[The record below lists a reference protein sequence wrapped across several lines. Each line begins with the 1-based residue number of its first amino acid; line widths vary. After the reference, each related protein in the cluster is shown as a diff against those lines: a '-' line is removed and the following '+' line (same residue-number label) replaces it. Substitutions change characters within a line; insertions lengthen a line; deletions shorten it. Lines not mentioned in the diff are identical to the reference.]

1 MKTLIL
7 SLVLIIGV
15 SATNHGKPINDI
27 YSIKEPAFEEEDY
40 INDIPFNTWEIAV
53 EAILDGDEVRMDEE
67 PYVDDIPFNTRE
79 VACKHLLK
87 KMLET
92 SGEANV
98 NDIPFSTEKVLCEMM
113 AARLIELYRNEKNIN
128 DLPSFETNYIIC
140 SNDHGKPSYVTV
152 KVRMPKKDAY
162 RQKRIESSEYTI
174 IFPVKLEVPRVEEGN
189 QLNHEVLVF
198 PGFSL

>member
-7 SLVLIIGV
+7 SLVLIFGV

-27 YSIKEPAFEEEDY
+27 YSMKEPVFEEEDY

-67 PYVDDIPFNTRE
+67 PYVDDIPFNTQE
-79 VACKHLLK
+79 VACKELLK
-87 KMLET
+87 IMLET

-98 NDIPFSTEKVLCEMM
+98 NDIPFSTEKILCEML
-113 AARLIELYRNEKNIN
+113 AARLVELYRNENNIN

-140 SNDHGKPSYVTV
+140 SYDHGKSSCVTV
-152 KVRMPKKDAY
+152 KVRMPKKSTF
-162 RQKRIESSEYTI
+162 RQKRIESSDYTI
-174 IFPVKLEVPRVEEGN
+174 IYPVKLEVPRIEEGN
-189 QLNHEVLVF
+189 QLNYEVLVF